1 MMALSSRLKL
11 WEQKIKDEKKLPAST
26 QPPPPLSA
34 VPGGFL
40 KQLVRETEKETKL
53 KEPELKEE
61 KAPSKLSENLVQQF
75 LLPDQTP
82 PILEAEMALKAE
94 QMVNAPLKERQTSF
108 PIQNLSPVSIN
119 QQDNFKVSKPDVN
132 DHKQENDS
140 NLLKFPKVLAEKE
153 NLKDQTK
160 AQLDV
165 KDIKE
170 DKIREV
176 RQEPEGQLAE
186 STLREEPKKFV
197 RDVWYEAGTVWYTHK
212 NGFTLATQLKPD
224 EGTPELPNGKVRVR
238 LQTDGSVH
246 DVTQYEIEKLNP
258 PELDLCEDLS
268 ELVSVNES
276 SILHTLTS
284 RARAHMAL
292 THAGPN
298 LLALWPPIAPTGKGL
313 RTRHWDTWEATATLQ
328 ALVQNVYM
336 SMVSQRRDQ
345 SVVALGRSGTG
356 KTTLCQSFARELLK
370 HSGTIGE
377 NLTLGRLQAM
387 FTVLRSFGCVI
398 SHHSEAS
405 SRFAMVLSLDF
416 NHKGIAAAGHLQT
429 MMLERWRVCH
439 RPEGESNFLI
449 FSQMLAGLSPEMRTE
464 LQLHQIPENNIFGI
478 SCPTKVDEKQ
488 RAMVEFGKLLE
499 AMKTLQFSPDE
510 QRAIWH
516 VLAGIYHLGM
526 AGTCKVGRK
535 QFMSFESAQVASA
548 VLGCE
553 GEDLHTAVFKHHL
566 RQLLQRATGAT
577 RERYIAVEQEEG
589 PKLSAAQCVEGMAA
603 GLYEELFTVI
613 VSLINRALCS
623 QQLTL
628 GSVIVVDAPGLRNPR
643 HSGKDRAAGFSEFCH
658 NYLQE
663 RLLEHHFIHTF
674 SNCLDRYTQ
683 EKVTVDFETPED
695 SPQKVVCAIDQPGL
709 QVRGPEG
716 DSRGLLWVLDEEL
729 VTPNST
735 ENTVLER
742 ICHYF
747 SDTVRQCEQPLQ
759 CEIAHLLGSDPIRYD
774 LSGWFGLV
782 QNNPSALNASSIL
795 QNSSVHVVKALFAP
809 RASVPPLCRGLG
821 GVEGS
826 SQRFLERSGSVRK
839 IFTGGMAAIRRYSHC
854 ISIKLQVDALI
865 NLIRRAQPVFLQCLR
880 AKVDGGGFDVPALR
894 TQLHSTH
901 LLPALQLYRIGY
913 PNHMSL
919 SDFRRRFQALSPSV
933 MKSYGSV
940 FITPNERK
948 AVEELL
954 VELDLDK
961 KSIVLGSSKVFLK
974 RGVLRSLDV
983 QRDGLVKNWLVQMQA
998 ACVGHLARHRY
1009 RRLKVQ
1015 QMAVKCIQRN
1025 IRVLNRVA
1033 TWSWWKLLCRVR
1045 PLLDVNID
1053 EHKVRGKED
1062 EIRILRERLEKSE
1075 KERNELR
1082 QTSDNLETKIMAAVS
1097 ELSDERFRGEA
1108 VSQALD
1114 TERAERLRLTKENK
1128 ELQDRLDQSK
1138 VTVEAL
1144 EKQLA
1149 EEKQKAKSKET
1160 LSGMATE
1167 GELQLQLD
1175 CAQTEV
1181 EFLRRR
1187 LRQTEERF
1195 EAEKEAREL
1204 LDTKVLELQAQLEQS
1219 KRTVTELKRH
1229 CRHVTSDLQDAR
1241 VLIDSLQAR
1250 THDLDRKQRR
1260 FDSELTRALGEADNE
1275 REQKDKAIQESIAL
1289 RSEIFSLHQTLK
1301 ESRLEI
1307 DHLQHQKQELCAQIQ
1322 DLTTPLNLGSDSVPE
1337 LKKQLRE
1344 LDSRDKEHAQELTNM
1359 TAKIQQ
1365 QEQMHLRFEMEMER
1379 MKQIHQKEL
1388 EDKDEE
1394 LEDVQKSSQRRLRQ
1408 LEMQL
1413 EQEYEEKQM
1422 VVHEKHD
1429 LEGLIATL
1437 CEQVGHRDFDVEKR
1451 LRRDLKRTHALLSD
1465 AQLLLSTME
1474 QTGQCQAPGTKEQ
1487 LERLHYQLEESEAR
1501 RLEAENV
1508 QKTLAIELE
1517 NAQLE
1522 LESICKQKSL
1532 VDEQLTQLQHE
1543 KTDFLKRLE
1552 EDQED
1557 LNELMKKHKALIAQS
1572 SSDIAQIRELQA
1584 ELEEV
1589 KKEKQSLQEQ
1599 LQTSAAHLQFLES
1612 STVARSIV
1620 SKQEARV
1627 CDLENK
1633 LEFQRGQVK
1642 RFEVLVLRLRDSV
1655 LRMGEEL
1662 EQSAQAEARER
1673 ENSHYYQQRLADM
1686 RLEMEDLSL
1695 REQESSRRRMEL
1707 EMQVEEL
1714 SAVRQTLQADLET
1727 SIRRIADLQ
1736 AALEE
1741 VESSDESDT
1750 ESVQTAV
1757 ESVSRKKEMENA
1769 SSVGSSIGTEE
1780 SGMGI
1785 RHWLGV
1791 PRGGHKSCGSRAS
1804 SYAGSTTGSQSV
1816 TDAMSTIS
1824 FRSCSQELEDDVA
1837 ESSRILPR
1845 ATSSTAL
1852 SELLEGLRKKRAGW
1866 DKSSE
1871 VDEGSTISLPIYQP
1885 TAASSLRRRAL
1896 TLSPDTNEGLEEV
1909 VRPGILKV
1917 PSPML
1922 LHASS
1927 LHSLSESTP
1936 PAPSA
1941 TFTMSK
1947 VNRIG
1952 SCDSLTSVLSSRQ
1965 ISNLSVLEER
1975 KEDPGTKTL
1984 PAPSTYQPIRHQLF
1998 KGLTAEGD
2006 GEALLGSEPL
2016 VFQNRHLLGNPKT
2029 DKERVGSN
2037 LGDTNSDIVP
2047 AIRRSQSIS
2056 SLASSSS
2063 RGGQRRA
2070 LSVHF
2075 EELPPSRA
2083 LCKDSDS
2090 DSSDSE
2096 GSQHRIGPQEKRL
2109 EAEGSE
2115 GDVNS
2120 VMKKYLRKAEV
2131 D

>member
-1 MMALSSRLKL
+1 MALSSRLKL
-11 WEQKIKDEKKLPAST
+11 WEQKIKDEKKPLPAT
-26 QPPPPLSA
+26 QPPPSVSV

-75 LLPDQTP
+75 LLPDETP
-82 PILEAEMALKAE
+82 PILEAEMALRAE
-94 QMVNAPLKERQTSF
+94 QMVNAALKERKTSL
-108 PIQNLSPVSIN
+108 PRQSLSPNAMTQKDDFRVKTPEQS
-119 QQDNFKVSKPDVN
+119 DL
-132 DHKQENDS
+132 KQENS
-140 NLLKFPKVLAEKE
+140 SSTLKFSEVLAEKK
-153 NLKDQTK
+153 NLKEK
-160 AQLDV
+160 AEVQLGV
-165 KDIKE
+165 KKVKE
-170 DKIREV
+170 EKIIEL
-176 RQEPEGQLAE
+176 RQEPEGQLADI
-186 STLREEPKKFV
+186 TLTEEPKKPV
-197 RDVWYEAGTVWYTHK
+197 RDVWYEAETVWYMHN
-212 NGFTLATQLKPD
+212 NGYTLATQLKPD
-224 EGTPELPNGKVRVR
+224 EGTPELPFGKVRVR
-238 LQTDGSVH
+238 LHTDGSVH
-246 DVTQYEIEKLNP
+246 DVAQYEIEKLNP

-268 ELVSVNES
+268 QLVSVNES
-276 SILHTLTS
+276 SILHTLTT
-284 RARAHMAL
+284 RAKAHMAL

-298 LLALWPPIAPTGKGL
+298 LLALWPPLATSGKGM
-313 RTRHWDTWEATATLQ
+313 RTRHWDTWEAPAPLQ
-328 ALVQNVYM
+328 ALVQTVYM
-336 SMVSQRRDQ
+336 SMVGQRKDQ
-345 SVVALGRSGTG
+345 CVMALGRSGTG
-356 KTTLCQSFARELLK
+356 KTTLCQAFARGLLK
-370 HSGTIGE
+370 HAGTTGE
-377 NLTLGRLQAM
+377 SITLERLQAM
-387 FTVLRSFGCVI
+387 FTVLHSFGCV
-398 SHHSEAS
+398 SSNHSEAS

-416 NHKGIAAAGHLQT
+416 NHKGLAAAGHLQT

-439 RPEGESNFLI
+439 SPEGESNFLI
-449 FSQMLAGLSPEMRTE
+449 FSQMLAGLSTEIRTE
-464 LQLHQIPENNIFGI
+464 LQLHQLPENNIFGI

-488 RAMVEFGKLLE
+488 RATVEFGRLLA
-499 AMKTLQFSPDE
+499 AMNTLGFSPDE

-526 AGTCKVGRK
+526 AGACKVGRK
-535 QFMSFESAQVASA
+535 QFMNFESAQVASA

-566 RQLLQRATGAT
+566 MQLLQRATRAT
-577 RERYIAVEQEEG
+577 RERHIKEEQEEG
-589 PKLSAAQCVEGMAA
+589 PKLSAAQCVEGMAS
-603 GLYEELFTVI
+603 GLYEELFTII

-628 GSVIVVDAPGLRNPR
+628 GSVIVVDTPGLRNPR

-663 RLLEHHFIHTF
+663 RLLEHHFTNTF
-674 SNCLDRYTQ
+674 TNCLDRYTQ
-683 EKVTVDFETPED
+683 ERVSVDFQTPEE

-709 QVRGPEG
+709 QVRGQEG

-729 VTPNST
+729 VTPNSS
-735 ENTVLER
+735 ENTVLEK
-742 ICHYF
+742 ICHNF
-747 SDTVRQCEQPLQ
+747 SDTVRLCEQPLQ
-759 CEIAHLLGSDPIRYD
+759 CEIAHLTGSDPIRYD

-795 QNSSVHVVKALFAP
+795 QNSTIHVVKGLFAP

-821 GVEGS
+821 GVEGG

-839 IFTGGMAAIRRYSHC
+839 TFTGGMAAIRRYSHC
-854 ISIKLQVDALI
+854 ISIKLQADALI
-865 NLIRRAQPVFLQCLR
+865 NLIRRAQPVFLQCLS
-880 AKVDGGGFDVPALR
+880 AKVEGGSFDVPALR
-894 TQLHSTH
+894 TQLQSTH
-901 LLPALQLYRIGY
+901 LLPSLQLYRLGY
-913 PNHMSL
+913 PDHMSL
-919 SDFRRRFQALSPSV
+919 SDFRCHFQALSPPV
-933 MKSYGSV
+933 MKRYGSV
-940 FITPNERK
+940 FITPNERQ

-954 VELDLDK
+954 IELDMDK
-961 KSIVLGSSKVFLK
+961 KSIVLGTNKVFLK
-974 RGVLRSLDV
+974 CGVLRSLNV
-983 QRDGLVKNWLVQMQA
+983 QRDGLVNNWLVQMQA
-998 ACVGHLARHRY
+998 ACFGHLARQRY
-1009 RRLKVQ
+1009 RHLKVQ
-1015 QMAVKCIQRN
+1015 QMAVRCIQRN
-1025 IRVLNRVA
+1025 LRVLDRVS
-1033 TWSWWKLLCRVR
+1033 TWSWWKVLCKVR

-1053 EHKVRGKED
+1053 EHKVRAKED
-1062 EIRILRERLEKSE
+1062 EIAILRRRLEKSE

-1082 QTSDNLETKIMAAVS
+1082 QTADNLETKITAVVS

-1114 TERAERLRLTKENK
+1114 TERTERLRLIKENK

-1144 EKQLA
+1144 EKELA
-1149 EEKQKAKSKET
+1149 EETQRANSKET
-1160 LSGMATE
+1160 LSGMAPTE

-1187 LRQTEERF
+1187 LRQTDERF
-1195 EAEKEAREL
+1195 EAEKEARVL
-1204 LDTKVLELQAQLEQS
+1204 LDTKVLELQTQVEQS
-1219 KRTVTELKRH
+1219 KRTITELKRH

-1241 VLIDSLQAR
+1241 VIMDSLQAR
-1250 THDLDRKQRR
+1250 AHDLERKQRR
-1260 FDSELTRALGEADNE
+1260 FDSELTRALEEADNE

-1289 RSEIFSLHQTLK
+1289 GADIVSLHRTLK
-1301 ESRLEI
+1301 VSQLEI
-1307 DHLQHQKQELCAQIQ
+1307 EHLQEQKQELCAQIR
-1322 DLTTPLNLGSDSVPE
+1322 DLTVPLNLGSDSVPE

-1344 LDSRDKEHAQELTNM
+1344 FDSRDKERAQELANM
-1359 TAKIQQ
+1359 KAKIQQ
-1365 QEQMHLRFEMEMER
+1365 QEQIHLRFEMEMER

-1465 AQLLLSTME
+1465 AQLLLSTIE
-1474 QTGQCQAPGTKEQ
+1474 QTGQCQVPGTKEQ

-1501 RLEAENV
+1501 RLEAESV
-1508 QKTLAIELE
+1508 QKTLSMELE

-1522 LESICKQKSL
+1522 LENICKQKSL
-1532 VDEQLTQLQHE
+1532 VDEQLTQLQYE

-1572 SSDIAQIRELQA
+1572 SSDITQIRELQA

-1589 KKEKQSLQEQ
+1589 KKERQSLQEQ
-1599 LQTSAAHLQFLES
+1599 LQTSAVHLQFLES
-1612 STVARSIV
+1612 STVSRSIV

-1655 LRMGEEL
+1655 VRMGEEL

-1673 ENSHYYQQRLADM
+1673 ENSHYYQQRLEDM
-1686 RLEMEDLSL
+1686 KLEMEDLSL

-1714 SAVRQTLQADLET
+1714 SAVSQTLQADLET

-1741 VESSDESDT
+1741 EESSDESDT

-1757 ESVSRKKEMENA
+1757 ESFSRRREMDNA
-1769 SSVGSSIGTEE
+1769 SSVGSSIGTEDTAK
-1780 SGMGI
+1780 GI
-1785 RHWLGV
+1785 QHWLGV
-1791 PRGGHKSCGSRAS
+1791 PRGGHKVCGSRGS
-1804 SYAGSTTGSQSV
+1804 SYAGSTTGRQSV
-1816 TDAMSTIS
+1816 TDKMSTYS
-1824 FRSCSQELEDDVA
+1824 FRSCSQELEDDVT
-1837 ESSRILPR
+1837 ESARILPR
-1845 ATSSTAL
+1845 ASSSTAL

-1871 VDEGSTISLPIYQP
+1871 VNEGSTVSLPIYQP
-1885 TAASSLRRRAL
+1885 TAASSLRRRAIN
-1896 TLSPDTNEGLEEV
+1896 LSQDTSESMEET

-1917 PSPML
+1917 PSPL
-1922 LHASS
+1922 LPRASS
-1927 LHSLSESTP
+1927 LRSLSESTT
-1936 PAPSA
+1936 S
-1941 TFTMSK
+1941 TSSSTSTMSK
-1947 VNRIG
+1947 ANRFG
-1952 SCDSLTSVLSSRQ
+1952 SCDLVTAQPSSLQ
-1965 ISNLSVLEER
+1965 ISNLSIPEER
-1975 KEDPGTKTL
+1975 DEVPGASPGHGTH
-1984 PAPSTYQPIRHQLF
+1984 PQVRNRLF
-1998 KGLTAEGD
+1998 MALTSES
-2006 GEALLGSEPL
+2006 GEEAMLGSEPL
-2016 VFQNRHLLGNPKT
+2016 VFQNRHLLGNPET
-2029 DKERVGSN
+2029 DKESN
-2037 LGDTNSDIVP
+2037 CGDTNSDIVP
-2047 AIRRSQSIS
+2047 AIRRSQSVS
-2056 SLASSSS
+2056 SIASSSS
-2063 RGGQRRA
+2063 RGGQRRT

-2075 EELPPSRA
+2075 GELPPSRS

-2115 GDVNS
+2115 GDINS